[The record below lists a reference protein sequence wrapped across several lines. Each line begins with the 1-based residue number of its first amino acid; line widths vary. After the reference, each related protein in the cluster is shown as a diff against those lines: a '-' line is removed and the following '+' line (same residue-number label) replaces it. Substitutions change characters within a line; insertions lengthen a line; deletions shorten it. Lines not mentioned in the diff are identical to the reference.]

1 MPTQVTIPRKTLI
14 QHRWRNQ
21 NIPGQNQIQTVST
34 YQPSLTEDLER
45 NTPHK
50 EDMWTKE
57 KTRYLAFHNKVKSR
71 EPQAYKATY
80 KTNKTGTN
88 IHLSLISLNI
98 NGHNSAIKRLKL
110 TDWIHKKD
118 PAFFCIQERQLKK
131 QRQVLSQIK
140 RMENSLP
147 SKWSQEKT
155 RSCHPNI
162 Q

>member
-1 MPTQVTIPRKTLI
+1 M
-14 QHRWRNQ
+14 
-21 NIPGQNQIQTVST
+21 
-34 YQPSLTEDLER
+34 
-45 NTPHK
+45 
-50 EDMWTKE
+50 E
-57 KTRYLAFHNKVKSR
+57 KTKYSRTKSNSNSISLPIQPYR
-71 EPQAYKATY
+71 GSWKENSNTRKIPAPMKGQDTKHLTTKSKAENH
-80 KTNKTGTN
+80 KHIKPHPKSNKTGTN

-140 RMENSLP
+140 RMEKSLP
-147 SKWSQEKT
+147 SKWSQETT